1 MNFDFESWM
10 QRVTWWINIQF
21 QDSTKHD
28 EVDVVFENQRARLR
42 ADENEQPD
50 PLISLMRGTSM
61 IIHSSLRYHMTS
73 NVIYLIL
80 CCLLLGFLHLNLFTL
95 PPFHYR

>member
-1 MNFDFESWM
+1 MNFDSESWM
-10 QRVTWWINIQF
+10 QRVTWRINIKF

-42 ADENEQPD
+42 ADENDQPD

-61 IIHSSLRYHMTS
+61 IIHSSLRYHMT
-73 NVIYLIL
+73 
-80 CCLLLGFLHLNLFTL
+80 
-95 PPFHYR
+95 